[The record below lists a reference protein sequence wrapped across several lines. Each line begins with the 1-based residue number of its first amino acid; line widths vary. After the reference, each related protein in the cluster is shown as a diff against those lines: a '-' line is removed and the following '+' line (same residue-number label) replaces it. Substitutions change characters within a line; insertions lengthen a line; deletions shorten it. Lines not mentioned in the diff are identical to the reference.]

1 MRKIIGGRI
10 KSARE
15 ASRLSQGDFAKAVGL
30 SAEYISLL
38 EKGKRTPRF
47 ETLQKI
53 AAFLNKD
60 ISFFFKDREPG
71 FGALLGDP
79 GLDPDI
85 RQAVVKFRRYCER
98 YLGHEDICG
107 RHLDL
112 APAYGATSPDRMADE
127 ERRRLGIGRE
137 PIRDIFALCES
148 NGCRI
153 FRHPLPGDS
162 RVSAI
167 FVFIREKNAA
177 FAMINSLET
186 PVCRM
191 RIAAHVY
198 AHFLKDRYEAPI
210 IDKEDVF
217 VDEYVTLYSPRE
229 ASAQAFALRFLVP
242 PDKVADIMDR
252 DLKVGRCG
260 FEDVLYLKRYFGV
273 SFRDMLRVVKNLGG
287 LPGSR
292 FEEYFQRD
300 EQAREKEIFNASAPG
315 GRRGSGRETRFPGLG
330 RSMPSDRFK
339 LLASEARSLHAKR
352 QPRLIDLE

>member
-10 KSARE
+10 KNARE
-15 ASRLSQGDFAKAVGL
+15 ASRLNQVDFARAVGL

-53 AAFLNKD
+53 SAFINKD
-60 ISFFFKDREPG
+60 ISFFFKDKEPG
-71 FGALLGDP
+71 FGALLGSPD
-79 GLDPDI
+79 LDSDI
-85 RQAVVKFRRYCER
+85 RPDVVKFRRYCER
-98 YLGHEDICG
+98 YLGHEEICG

-112 APAYGATSPDRMADE
+112 APAYESMSPERMADE

-153 FRHPLPGDS
+153 FRHPLPETS

-167 FVFIREKNAA
+167 FVFVREKNAA
-177 FAMINSLET
+177 FALINSMET
-186 PVCRM
+186 SESQL

-198 AHFLKDRYEAPI
+198 AHYLKDRYETPI
-210 IDKEDVF
+210 IDKDDVF

-229 ASAQAFALRFLVP
+229 ASAQAFAVHFLVP
-242 PDKVADIMDR
+242 PDKLADIMDK
-252 DLKVGRCG
+252 DLKVTRCG

-273 SFRDMLRVVKNLGG
+273 SFRDMLRVLRSRGA

-292 FEEYFQRD
+292 FEEYFLRD
-300 EQAREKEIFNASAPG
+300 EKPREKEIFNSSVAR
-315 GRRGSGRETRFPGLG
+315 GRRDSGRKVRTPARR
-330 RSMPSDRFK
+330 RSIPSDRYK